1 MRTDKKPLWLL
12 ASFVALALA
21 TSATD
26 ASALD
31 GHRDRKGP
39 FAGLGLG
46 GGAAIIDGETGG
58 EFMFDGQV
66 GGGATR
72 WLTFALDLD
81 VRLQLVDGSKNWAV
95 VPGPEINIFLGGNFF
110 LRAGIGLGFMFPE
123 DDDTI
128 SKDFTFAFDGGVGVG
143 YEFFMSSNVAL
154 DLAIEADYFI
164 IDDLENMVTVGFT
177 MGLRFY

>member
-1 MRTDKKPLWLL
+1 MRTDRKPIWLL
-12 ASFVALALA
+12 APLVTLALMA
-21 TSATD
+21 AAVD

-31 GHRDRKGP
+31 GHQDRKGP

-46 GGAAIIDGETGG
+46 GGAAIIGDEVGG

-66 GGGATR
+66 GGGATK

-95 VPGPEINIFLGGNFF
+95 VPGPEINIFLGGSFF

-123 DDDTI
+123 EDDII

-143 YEFFMSSNVAL
+143 YEFFMTSNVAL
-154 DLAIEADYFI
+154 NLAIEADYFI
-164 IDDLENMVTVGFT
+164 IDDLDNLTTVGFT